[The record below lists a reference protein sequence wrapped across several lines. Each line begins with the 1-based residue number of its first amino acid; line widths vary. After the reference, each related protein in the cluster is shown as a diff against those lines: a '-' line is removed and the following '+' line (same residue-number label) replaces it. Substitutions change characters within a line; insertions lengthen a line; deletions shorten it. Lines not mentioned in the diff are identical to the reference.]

1 MINLRLTGLWQ
12 QRRMSDTSSFILSVL
27 TLLIVPGPTNTLLA
41 ASGAAVGLRRSLVLI
56 PAECCGYLLSILAV
70 IFILGPLLGDTPIL
84 GAGLRIAACLYLLWS
99 ALGLWR
105 GTGLSGEQSDQIGAV
120 AVFFTTLL
128 NPKALIFALVIFP
141 QAPGLPA
148 LLPYMVTF
156 AGLVCTVALGW
167 ITLGTGLAA
176 SAPRLLTQNRIGR
189 LAAVALTI
197 FATVLGGSALAAVM
211 A

>member
-1 MINLRLTGLWQ
+1 
-12 QRRMSDTSSFILSVL
+12 MSDTSSFILSVL

-99 ALGLWR
+99 AFGLWR
-105 GTGLSGEQSDQIGAV
+105 GTGLPGEQSDQIGAV

-141 QAPGLPA
+141 QEAGLPA
-148 LLPYMVTF
+148 LPYMVTF

-167 ITLGTGLAA
+167 ITLGTGLAS
-176 SAPRLLTQNRIGR
+176 SAPRLLTQDRIGR
-189 LAAVALTI
+189 FAAVALAI
-197 FATVLGGSALAAVM
+197 FATVLGGSALAAAM